1 MHVISLRTL
10 RQFWKIHPDSEQP
23 LRAWYAIA
31 RRAQW
36 RTPAEIQ
43 VVYASASFVGN
54 NRVVF
59 NIKGNDYR
67 LIVLAEYTKG
77 KLFVRFVG
85 THAEYD
91 RVNARTI

>member
-1 MHVISLRTL
+1 MHIVSVKRLRL
-10 RQFWKIHPDSEQP
+10 FWEKHPDAEEP
-23 LRAWYAIA
+23 LRAWHSVA

-36 RTPAEIQ
+36 QTPVAIRAD
-43 VVYASASFVGN
+43 YGSASFVGN

-67 LIVLAEYTKG
+67 LIVLAEYQKG
-77 KLFVRFVG
+77 RLFIRFVG

-91 RVNARTI
+91 RIDATRI

>member
-1 MHVISLRTL
+1 MHIVSVKSLRA
-10 RQFWKIHPDSEQP
+10 FWEIHPDAEQP

-36 RTPAEIQ
+36 RTPSDIKAD
-43 VVYASASFVGN
+43 YRHASFIAN

-67 LIVLAEYTKG
+67 LIVLAEYQKG
-77 KLFVRFVG
+77 RLFIRFVG

-91 RVNARTI
+91 RIDPARI